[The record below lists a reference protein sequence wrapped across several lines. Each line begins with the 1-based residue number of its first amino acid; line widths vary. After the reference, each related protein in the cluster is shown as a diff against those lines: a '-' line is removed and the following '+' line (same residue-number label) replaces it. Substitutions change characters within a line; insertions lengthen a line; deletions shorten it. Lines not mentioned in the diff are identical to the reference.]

1 MFLFTVVDYE
11 MLHLSA
17 EECALDTALEV
28 TLLLKVSCL
37 HVTSLCGVAKNS
49 EFE

>member
-1 MFLFTVVDYE
+1 MFIFTVVDYE

-17 EECALDTALEV
+17 EECALDTVLQV

-37 HVTSLCGVAKNS
+37 RVTSLCRVAKNM
-49 EFE
+49 FE